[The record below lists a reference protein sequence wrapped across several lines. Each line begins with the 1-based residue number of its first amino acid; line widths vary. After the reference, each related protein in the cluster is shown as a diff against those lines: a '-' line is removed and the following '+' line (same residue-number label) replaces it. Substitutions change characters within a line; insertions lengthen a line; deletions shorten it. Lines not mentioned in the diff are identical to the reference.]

1 VNPESLLAGLRQSP
15 DVLFQDL
22 DLVNR
27 RGLLVRITEAD
38 YRRASFLDHRVLK
51 TDTEGAWFPL
61 PRLLKDTA
69 AIHAALPPHFIF
81 HVSHCGS
88 TLVSRLLAELSG
100 NLPVREP
107 LPVLGLAMQ
116 RRELDRSTARITE
129 KAWDEL
135 FDLSLRLLGRAYRPG
150 ERSFIKATSACAN
163 LINPLAAW
171 SPASR
176 ALLLYTDLETWLCT
190 MLRDEAVRENGR
202 FYAAA
207 WLTDFAAMTGHD
219 GLKLAA
225 LTDAEQFTL
234 NWLTGMLHFERARQV
249 MLERVLPCDF
259 EMFLADPGAG
269 LESAAGFFGMD
280 SSHAREIAVGPL
292 MHSYAKNPNQ
302 VYDGGKRRQELK
314 EAQEQFGIEVE
325 TGLAFAARLCH
336 EHAML
341 EPIVRHFRR

>member
-1 VNPESLLAGLRQSP
+1 MNPETLLADLKRDP

-38 YRRASFLDHRVLK
+38 YRRASFLDHRVLRP
-51 TDTEGAWFPL
+51 DTEGAWFPL
-61 PRLLKDTA
+61 ARILKEA
-69 AIHAALPPHFIF
+69 AGVGQPLPPHFIF
-81 HVSHCGS
+81 HISHCGS
-88 TLVSRLLAELSG
+88 TLVSRLLSELPG

-116 RRELDRSTARITE
+116 RRELNRSAARITE
-129 KAWDEL
+129 RAWDEL
-135 FDLSLRLLGRAYRPG
+135 FELSLRLLGRAYRPG

-163 LINPLAAW
+163 LLDPLAAK

-190 MLRDEAVRENGR
+190 MLRDEVVRENGR

-207 WLTDFAAMTGHD
+207 WLTDFTVMTGHTD
-219 GLKLAA
+219 IMLSE

-234 NWLTGMLHFERARQV
+234 NWLTGMLHFEKARQATP
-249 MLERVLPCDF
+249 ERVLPCDF
-259 EMFLADPGAG
+259 DAFLADPGAG
-269 LESAAGFFGMD
+269 LESAARFFGLD
-280 SSHAREIAVGPL
+280 STRAREAAVGRL

-302 VYDGGKRRQELK
+302 VYDGSKRLQELK
-314 EAQEQFGIEVE
+314 EARERFGKEVE
-325 TGLAFAARLCH
+325 TGLAFAARLSR

-341 EPIVRHFRR
+341 EPIVPHFHR